1 VLSVKYDISKMGV
14 RNQLE
19 KKMKIV
25 MRFFIGVSFVAISA
39 CGGSGGGS
47 NSDPTDPSLA
57 EKGSISGSVAG
68 TTIIAVN
75 ESGNILAIADTAGR
89 ERDFDSDG
97 NGTLDAFSFV
107 LNEIPLSEE
116 IRVFLVTGGG
126 IYPMYFDTDND
137 GVPDS
142 NVFTM
147 ESGSTNQ
154 IVLDFID
161 IDVEQGRAI
170 PQLSPTDDSTVT
182 GAGVVIPIPLS
193 INEPPTSGLSVVE
206 LNARGKNALASG
218 WVLGAKNY
226 YQAAV
231 NISGNGS
238 GNDDDTARFMLALTR
253 VAALGFDT
261 LSDGDA
267 QDMGRLGD
275 LLDLFGVANGDSRAN
290 WDLLELP
297 ESVPSDSPT
306 GNDVRDFTYD
316 VVMPELQAAAENFD
330 DVTNSFDT
338 VFVND
343 GEAINADHGDALF
356 LSGLLR
362 SVMTTLAILRA
373 YDLDVDIDDILNE
386 SRTAEYVQT
395 EYKSIPG
402 MPDTTKYIEAKSS
415 LTIALARMKLA
426 IDSIEAE
433 TDDQSDDF
441 ITIDATVDTVEIKT
455 WIDEAQSSMDGVP
468 MIAGIDKVAVDLQAF
483 FNNGII
489 LDDTTLPRFEANHID
504 PADGFF
510 DEPTFGGVILD
521 TDTSLTGIQDIN
533 KDENGDGIADILQ

>member
-1 VLSVKYDISKMGV
+1 MSKLPKFTAVVVLFLYLVG
-14 RNQLE
+14 
-19 KKMKIV
+19 
-25 MRFFIGVSFVAISA
+25 
-39 CGGSGGGS
+39 CGGSGGGGS
-47 NSDPTDPSLA
+47 NSDPTDPPLA

-75 ESGNILAIADTAGR
+75 ESGDILAIADTAGR
-89 ERDFDSDG
+89 ERDVDSDG
-97 NGTLDAFSFV
+97 NGTLDAYSFV

-116 IRVFLVTGGG
+116 IRVFLVTEGG
-126 IYPMYFDTDND
+126 IYSMYFDTDND

-142 NVFTM
+142 NVFTV

-154 IVLDFID
+154 IVLDFIE
-161 IDVEQGRAI
+161 IDVELGRAI
-170 PQLSPTDDSTVT
+170 PQLSPTDGSTVT

-206 LNARGKNALASG
+206 LNTKGKNALASG
-218 WVLGAKNY
+218 WVLGAKTY

-297 ESVPSDSPT
+297 ESIPSDSPT
-306 GNDVRDFTYD
+306 GNDVRDFTFD

-343 GEAINADHGDALF
+343 GEEFNADHGDALF

-373 YDLDVDIDDILNE
+373 YDLDVDIDDIVNE
-386 SRTAEYVQT
+386 SRNAEFVQT
-395 EYKSIPG
+395 TYSSIPG
-402 MPDTTKYIEAKSS
+402 EPDKTKYIEAKSS

-433 TDDQSDDF
+433 TDDQSDDL
-441 ITIDATVDTVEIKT
+441 ITIDATVDTVEIKE
-455 WIDEAQSSMDGVP
+455 WIDEAQSSMDGGP
-468 MIAGIDKVAVDLQAF
+468 ANIDNVAVDFQAF
-483 FNNGII
+483 FSNGIN
-489 LDDTTLPRFEANHID
+489 LDNNTLPRFQANDID

-510 DEPTFGGVILD
+510 DDPTFGGVILD
-521 TDTSLTGIQDIN
+521 TDTSLPGIQDIN
-533 KDENGDGIADILQ
+533 KDEDGDNIADILQ